1 MIEIIYYS
9 IYFLNLIT
17 NSLNYKTLIICL
29 TLIVKLNSITVI
41 TVIRL

>member
-1 MIEIIYYS
+1 MIKIIYYS

-17 NSLNYKTLIICL
+17 NSLNYKTLNICL

-41 TVIRL
+41 TVI